1 MSRTQITALSSE
13 LSKMVKSCT
22 KNNSIKPD
30 YKQAQVQPD
39 YSDLL
44 LDTFRLSKS

>member
-13 LSKMVKSCT
+13 LLPLEDGVVY

-30 YKQAQVQPD
+30 YKQAQVGTPIG
-39 YSDLL
+39 LIC
-44 LDTFRLSKS
+44 FR